1 MLRPPRF
8 VKRSIEEFAISSCEP
23 YPEDVASFKQRLFGE
38 FARIGSALASDR
50 RLELVDLLAQGPRN
64 VDALAAETGMSVANV
79 SQHLQVL
86 RRARLVETARDGTKV
101 LYQLADRHVLD
112 LWLALG
118 AAAQSRLAE
127 VGQLQH
133 EYAVE
138 GAEGPELRRADVAGK
153 LKRGEIYLIDV
164 RPPLEF
170 DNGHLPGAASIPIE
184 ELPKRLSELPR
195 DRPIIAYCRGEYCLM
210 ADEAVALLRKRG
222 FDAHRLEGGWPE
234 WVAEGRS
241 AV

>member
-1 MLRPPRF
+1 MSRPPF
-8 VKRSIEEFAISSCEP
+8 KR
-23 YPEDVASFKQRLFGE
+23 RLLAE
-38 FARIGSALASDR
+38 FARIGRALASDR
-50 RLELVDLLAQGPRN
+50 RLELLDLLAQGPRN
-64 VDALAAETGMSVANV
+64 VEALAAETGMTVANV

-86 RRARLVETARDGTKV
+86 RRARLVESARDGTKV

-118 AAAQSRLAE
+118 ATAQSRLAE
-127 VGQLQH
+127 VGQLH
-133 EYAVE
+133 REYAVE
-138 GAEGPELRRADVAGK
+138 GADGSELQRADVSEK

-164 RPPLEF
+164 RPPLEYEH
-170 DNGHLPGAASIPIE
+170 GHLPGAARIPLE

-195 DRPIIAYCRGEYCLM
+195 DRPIIAYCRGRYCLM

-234 WVAEGRS
+234 WVAEGRPV
-241 AV
+241 A